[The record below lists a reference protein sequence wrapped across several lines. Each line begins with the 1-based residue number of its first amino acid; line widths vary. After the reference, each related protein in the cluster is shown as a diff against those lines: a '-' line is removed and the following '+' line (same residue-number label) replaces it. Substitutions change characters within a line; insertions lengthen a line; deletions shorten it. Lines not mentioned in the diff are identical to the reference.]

1 MNAISPALAQE
12 GPTENQQRRRRQ
24 QPEQDLN
31 PGYEPRI
38 AASEGARVEEETEQH
53 DVHREKC
60 ADAEPDRQPGS
71 LPLLTVAALY
81 LIGDAAAIAAEGAAL
96 TVDRALHWAW
106 ANGQQ
111 AMIAQHIGR
120 HGHAGNPRS
129 QPCDACASKGRAP
142 RPRVTRPSSRMT
154 LPASQTPRRRHS
166 RLRRWPTPPIISIA
180 GKVPRPNAAIVRTPG
195 SAPAVLAAW
204 AAKA

>member
-1 MNAISPALAQE
+1 MNGILPALAQE
-12 GPTENQQRRRRQ
+12 RSTENQQRRCREH
-24 QPEQDLN
+24 PEQYLD
-31 PGYEPRI
+31 PEYEMRI
-38 AASEGARVEEETEQH
+38 TLSESAGVKEETEQH

-60 ADAEPDRQPGS
+60 ADAEPDQQPGS

-129 QPCDACASKGRAP
+129 Q
-142 RPRVTRPSSRMT
+142 
-154 LPASQTPRRRHS
+154 
-166 RLRRWPTPPIISIA
+166 
-180 GKVPRPNAAIVRTPG
+180 
-195 SAPAVLAAW
+195 
-204 AAKA
+204 